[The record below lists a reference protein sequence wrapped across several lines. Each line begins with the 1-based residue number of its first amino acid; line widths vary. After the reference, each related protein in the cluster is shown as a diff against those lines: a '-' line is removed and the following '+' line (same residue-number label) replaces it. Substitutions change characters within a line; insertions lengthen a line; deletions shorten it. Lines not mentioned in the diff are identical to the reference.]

1 MSAPQAGG
9 QAERFEV
16 RVTSDSHFAWLR
28 TRLAVERTMMAYM
41 RTSVALIG
49 FGFTIFQFLQK
60 VQAMPGKAV
69 HFPYAAWY
77 LGLALIVCGVMAAVA
92 SLFEYHRLIR
102 YMWSGG
108 FTALA
113 GVSGEQ
119 RSSEQK
125 KTPLYAITVVLI
137 FIGVFA
143 FFSVLLSIE

>member
-1 MSAPQAGG
+1 MSDPQAGG

-60 VQAMPGKAV
+60 VQEMPGKAV

-77 LGLALIVCGVMAAVA
+77 LGLALIFCGVMAAVA
-92 SLFEYHRLIR
+92 LAVRVPAADQVHVERRLRGPRRHDRRARSASKKDAALRDYGRADPHRHLC
-102 YMWSGG
+102 
-108 FTALA
+108 
-113 GVSGEQ
+113 
-119 RSSEQK
+119 
-125 KTPLYAITVVLI
+125 
-137 FIGVFA
+137 
-143 FFSVLLSIE
+143 LLLRAV

>member
-1 MSAPQAGG
+1 MSDPQAGG

-60 VQAMPGKAV
+60 VHEIPGRAV

-77 LGLALIVCGVMAAVA
+77 LGLALIFCGVMAAVA
-92 SLFEYHRLIR
+92 SLFEYRRLIS

-108 FTALA
+108 FAALA
-113 GVSGEQ
+113 GVPRAASKERR
-119 RSSEQK
+119 RSTRLRSC
-125 KTPLYAITVVLI
+125 
-137 FIGVFA
+137 
-143 FFSVLLSIE
+143 

>member
-1 MSAPQAGG
+1 MSDQRAGG
-9 QAERFEV
+9 QTERFEV

-60 VQAMPGKAV
+60 VQGIPGKTV

-77 LGLALIVCGVMAAVA
+77 LGLALIFCGVMAAVA
-92 SLFEYHRLIR
+92 ALFEYRRLIR
-102 YMWSGG
+102 YMWHGG
-108 FTALA
+108 FSVLA
-113 GVSGEQ
+113 GVSSEQRSGEQ
-119 RSSEQK
+119 R
-125 KTPLYAITVVLI
+125 KTPLYAITCVLI
-137 FIGVFA
+137 VIGIFA